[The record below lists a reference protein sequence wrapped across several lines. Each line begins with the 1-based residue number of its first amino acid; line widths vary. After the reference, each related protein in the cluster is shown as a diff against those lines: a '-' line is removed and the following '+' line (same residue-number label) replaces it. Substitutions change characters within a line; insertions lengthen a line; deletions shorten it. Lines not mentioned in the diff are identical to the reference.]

1 MRKQACS
8 CVAMMVCGKD
18 VCGNVCGIVGHCVA
32 MMVCKDVWQCL
43 ALCGNDGVAMCVAMM
58 VCECIAVMVM
68 LGVAE
73 HL

>member
-1 MRKQACS
+1 MHTEIVRKQVCS

-18 VCGNVCGIVGHCVA
+18 VCGNMWLCVRHCG
-32 MMVCKDVWQCL
+32 
-43 ALCGNDGVAMCVAMM
+43 ALCGNDGVAMCVAVM
-58 VCECIAVMVM
+58 VYKCIAVMVM